1 MKYHFAYRK
10 GWLGNPCGLVLFKN
24 RYHMFFQCNP
34 KSHRFGPMHW
44 GHAVSDD
51 LIEWE
56 ELPVALEPEM
66 PYENGN
72 GCMSGSAIV
81 ADGKLWLFYNSMSGK
96 GAETVS
102 IAWSE
107 DGISFTKLDSNP
119 VLESLFEGS
128 NVKFRDP
135 FVFRYGGSYRMLVGA
150 GSANIAKV
158 ILYES
163 QDLLSWDYLDELV
176 SDSRYGSVIES
187 PELFELD
194 GRWVFMIQSEKH
206 LPTRV
211 LFASGEFDGKRFV
224 FDDEFDPFFPIE
236 TGSDF
241 FSPVT
246 FSDRDCR
253 RILISW
259 LYSTKMAGSSVL
271 SSPRELFFDLAD
283 RLVMRPCE
291 ALRDFTV
298 TDSRFVSY
306 DDGRLNVRFEGRTLF
321 SKAYAVE
328 PEYSVLEDVGT
339 VELFVDGGR
348 ENISMFIC

>member
-56 ELPVALEPEM
+56 ELPVALEPVM

-81 ADGKLWLFYNSMSGK
+81 AEGKLWLFYNSMSGK
-96 GAETVS
+96 GGETVS

-163 QDLLSWDYLDELV
+163 QDLLSWEYLDELV

-211 LFASGEFDGKRFV
+211 LFASGEFDGKLFV

-246 FSDRDCR
+246 FSDRDGR

-291 ALRDFTV
+291 VLRDFTV

-306 DDGRLNVRFEGRTLF
+306 DEGRLNVRFEGRTLF